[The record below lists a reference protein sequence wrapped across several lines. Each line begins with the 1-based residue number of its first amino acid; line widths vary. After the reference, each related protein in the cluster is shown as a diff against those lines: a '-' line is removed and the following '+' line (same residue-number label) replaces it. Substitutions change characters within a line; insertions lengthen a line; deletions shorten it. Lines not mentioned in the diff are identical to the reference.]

1 MGWASDEAPLAVTPP
16 FCRPCRNAHGCAV
29 QPLVG
34 RPLAGC
40 LLLAKSTRLCAR
52 LLRHLS
58 SPAQSPARGCRVAV
72 ASALP
77 LVEHYLGWG

>member
-1 MGWASDEAPLAVTPP
+1 MGWASDEALLAVAPP
-16 FCRPCRNAHGCAV
+16 FCRPCRNAHGRAV

-40 LLLAKSTRLCAR
+40 LLLANSLGFAPACCDTCHHRP
-52 LLRHLS
+52 LRVPH
-58 SPAQSPARGCRVAV
+58 AGARVAV

-77 LVEHYLGWG
+77 LVEHYLG